1 MKRKALQI
9 VSLTLM
15 FTVALSLTAFAKDK
29 ALKAKGQLVYNP
41 DKNYVKVMDK
51 NYKVIIIYLDKKTG
65 FEATVKAKKKDFAQ
79 ELTQS
84 RLPKGTVTY
93 KEKDGKLIAT
103 KVSYKGRVKWGIV
116 KAKKK

>member
-1 MKRKALQI
+1 MNKKALLI
-9 VSLTLM
+9 VSVSLMLTL
-15 FTVALSLTAFAKDK
+15 ALGLPCLAKDK

-51 NYKVIIIYLDKKTG
+51 DYKVITIYLDKKTG
-65 FEATVKAKKKDFAQ
+65 FEATTKAKKKDFAQ

-93 KEKDGKLIAT
+93 REKDGKLIAT

-116 KAKKK
+116 KKKKK